1 MEQRAERQHE
11 KHALSSLLTCLETTV
26 GANGT
31 EERAAAMRVINT
43 LSLAPRALH
52 KRKGVR
58 AVMERLG
65 LGNVLRA
72 VKEYEPDGEAAAG
85 AGQYEEGCERDAEE
99 EGNVGD
105 VAGLARLVEA
115 QVRRAR
121 RHTSFSCTAAVLYCT
136 NGMTIMIMMIM
147 MVMLMMIMMI
157 MMVLLMML
165 MMMVMVVM
173 MIMMVMLMMMIMM
186 VMLML
191 MIMMMVVVMKMI
203 VVVPASPSSSLGR
216 DREFPALSL
225 LARI

>member
-1 MEQRAERQHE
+1 MCLSLGGGAKVHALDALAWIAGSGERGHDSVMRGMEQRAERQHE

-58 AVMERLG
+58 AVMGRLG
-65 LGNVLRA
+65 LGDVLRA
-72 VKEYEPDGEAAAG
+72 VKEYEPEGEAAAG

-115 QVRRAR
+115 QVRLNAFR
-121 RHTSFSCTAAVLYCT
+121 V
-136 NGMTIMIMMIM
+136 
-147 MVMLMMIMMI
+147 
-157 MMVLLMML
+157 
-165 MMMVMVVM
+165 
-173 MIMMVMLMMMIMM
+173 
-186 VMLML
+186 
-191 MIMMMVVVMKMI
+191 
-203 VVVPASPSSSLGR
+203 
-216 DREFPALSL
+216 
-225 LARI
+225 